1 MEKYIYISLNE
12 AANLDL
18 SIQDD
23 LKAFIEKY
31 RLDIDFIEY
40 HLSNDDELIENNL
53 VEYPN
58 DIDIP

>member
-1 MEKYIYISLNE
+1 MEKYIYISFNK

-31 RLDIDFIEY
+31 RANIDFIEY
-40 HLSNDDELIENNL
+40 HHNDDEEQN
-53 VEYPN
+53 Y
-58 DIDIP
+58 IDYLE